1 MTETR
6 NLEGELRQLKG
17 MTLIEVVIAVFIFG
31 IVIGGA
37 CMLVVQT
44 RQSTDNARSH
54 YVAVNIAKNRLEKGR
69 TFGFDQLA
77 VFSEDDMVVNTS
89 GAADSGGDYC
99 RTTIV
104 SNTTSNL
111 VEMIVTVEI
120 RDKITRQ
127 FSSRKSESVRTY
139 FADY

>member
-1 MTETR
+1 MIETR
-6 NLEGELRQLKG
+6 NLECELRQLNG

-37 CMLVVQT
+37 CRLVVQT
-44 RQSTDNARSH
+44 RQSMDNARSH
-54 YVAVNIAKNRLEKGR
+54 YIAVNIAKNRLEKGR

-77 VFSEDDMVVNTS
+77 VFSEDDIVIDSS
-89 GAADSGGDYC
+89 GAADSGGDYR
-99 RTTIV
+99 RTTV
-104 SNTTSNL
+104 VLDATSNL

-127 FSSRKSESVRTY
+127 FSSRKSETVRTY
-139 FADY
+139 FSDY

>member
-1 MTETR
+1 MKTSK
-6 NLEGELRQLKG
+6 LRRGPQHSGG

-31 IVIGGA
+31 IVMGGA
-37 CMLVVQT
+37 CMLVVQC
-44 RQSTDNARSH
+44 RQGVDNARAH

-69 TFGFDQLA
+69 TFGYDQLS
-77 VFSEDDMVVNTS
+77 VFSEDDVLVDVS
-89 GAADSGGDYC
+89 GAVDSAGNFR

-104 SNTTSNL
+104 SNVTSNL

-120 RDKITRQ
+120 RNKVTRQ
-127 FSSRKSESVRTY
+127 FSSRKSEVVRTY